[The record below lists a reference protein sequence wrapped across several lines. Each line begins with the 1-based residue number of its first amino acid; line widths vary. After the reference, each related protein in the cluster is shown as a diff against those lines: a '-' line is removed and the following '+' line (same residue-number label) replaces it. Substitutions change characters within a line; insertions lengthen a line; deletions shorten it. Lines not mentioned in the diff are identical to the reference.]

1 MTPHPLSALAFE
13 HWAVCV
19 VQDLCV
25 VLVFPQRDGS
35 RTSPCVLNLTSEYN
49 LGRVSLWE
57 ELQYHLPTV
66 WEGWMSMYAL
76 TPLVTDTTLYQPATG
91 GSTSATGD
99 GRGKEPVNAWQLLES
114 NVNIWQMLMECSVR
128 SEIEPPSRTADIVG
142 PVPRRR
148 LS

>member
-1 MTPHPLSALAFE
+1 MTLECS
-13 HWAVCV
+13 
-19 VQDLCV
+19 
-25 VLVFPQRDGS
+25 G
-35 RTSPCVLNLTSEYN
+35 
-49 LGRVSLWE
+49 VSCISMRHSFKSIGLWE

>member
-13 HWAVCV
+13 HWAVV
-19 VQDLCV
+19 PTEGRISNESLCLEFDV
-25 VLVFPQRDGS
+25 RIQLRS
-35 RTSPCVLNLTSEYN
+35 
-49 LGRVSLWE
+49 SLWE

-114 NVNIWQMLMECSVR
+114 NVNIWPMPMECLVR
-128 SEIEPPSRTADIVG
+128 SEIEPPSRMADIVG